1 MDCTQRLWDLIR
13 SQRVGPRFAL
23 DLSPKLR
30 QTVNPWGKA
39 GQHRSNAGQTH
50 AMRRQT
56 GSMARGR
63 LTVGMHRNVTTERQ
77 SEIERSWRRFLRC
90 GPLASFKR
98 KN

>member
-39 GQHRSNAGQTH
+39 GQHRSNAEQTH

-56 GSMARGR
+56 GSMAQGR
-63 LTVGMHRNVTTERQ
+63 QRLECIGMLPQ
-77 SEIERSWRRFLRC
+77 SARARSKDLGAAF
-90 GPLASFKR
+90 
-98 KN
+98 